1 MSETAETT
9 ERASDAGQHLTD
21 DTEYRIER
29 LRHRLA
35 HGETAELGLRI
46 EARANAVVVS
56 GTVATAECRAEIV
69 HLVEEEL
76 AGLPVR
82 LDVTVAPAPVEAK
95 PLVEEL

>member
-1 MSETAETT
+1 M
-9 ERASDAGQHLTD
+9 TD
-21 DTEYRIER
+21 DTEYRIEK

-56 GTVATAECRAEIV
+56 GTVANAECRDEIV
-69 HLVEEEL
+69 RLVEEEL

-82 LDVTVAPAPVEAK
+82 LDVIVAEAPADAK

>member
-1 MSETAETT
+1 MTNVTQNSNGTGL
-9 ERASDAGQHLTD
+9 SMTD

-46 EARANAVVVS
+46 EARANAVVVY
-56 GTVATAECRAEIV
+56 GTVATSECREEIV
-69 HLVEEEL
+69 RLVQEEL

-82 LDVTVAPAPVEAK
+82 LDVTVAPAPADAK
-95 PLVEEL
+95 PRVEEL

>member
-1 MSETAETT
+1 VNSATQNPHETEL
-9 ERASDAGQHLTD
+9 HMTD

-46 EARANAVVVS
+46 EARANAVIVS
-56 GTVATAECRAEIV
+56 GTVATGECREEIV
-69 HLVEEEL
+69 QLVAQEL

-82 LDVTVAPAPVEAK
+82 LDVTVAPAPADTK
-95 PLVEEL
+95 PQVEEL

>member
-1 MSETAETT
+1 MTNATQNPNE
-9 ERASDAGQHLTD
+9 AGQHHLTD

-46 EARANAVVVS
+46 EARAHAVFVS
-56 GTVATAECRAEIV
+56 GTVSTSECRDEIV
-69 HLVEEEL
+69 RLVQEEL

-82 LDVTVAPAPVEAK
+82 LDVTVAPAPADAK
-95 PLVEEL
+95 PHAEEL

>member
-1 MSETAETT
+1 M
-9 ERASDAGQHLTD
+9 TD

-46 EARANAVVVS
+46 EARANAVIVY
-56 GTVATAECRAEIV
+56 GTVATSECREEIV
-69 HLVEEEL
+69 RLVQEEL

-82 LDVTVAPAPVEAK
+82 LDVAVAPASADAK
-95 PLVEEL
+95 PRVEQL